1 MNKASPSLTREA
13 TVHPL
18 HGQSIP
24 SGMGSPSGPQIGT
37 KVSTVEIVLVRT
49 STAFAQVFCNV
60 LTEGFSWP
68 ELAGKA
74 RFILIC

>member
-37 KVSTVEIVLVRT
+37 KVKTVETVLVRT
-49 STAFAQVFCNV
+49 TIAFAQAFCNA
-60 LTEGFSWP
+60 LTEGCSSR
-68 ELAGKA
+68 ELAGKT
-74 RFILIC
+74 RFILLC